1 MSQQVVESVIGRL
14 ACDEEYRERFARDR
28 GGLVDEL
35 VSRGLPLTA
44 VERRA
49 LLEID
54 CSACEEFAAR
64 LDPRILKV
72 DLRRI
77 RGMR

>member
-1 MSQQVVESVIGRL
+1 VSQQLVESVIGRL
-14 ACDEEYRERFARDR
+14 ACDEEYRARFAQNRAA
-28 GGLVDEL
+28 LIEEL
-35 VSRGLPLTA
+35 VGRGLPLTP

-54 CSACEEFAAR
+54 CSACEDFAAH

-72 DLRRI
+72 DLRKTREA
-77 RGMR
+77 R

>member
-1 MSQQVVESVIGRL
+1 MSQQLVESVIGRL
-14 ACDEEYRERFARDR
+14 ACDEEYRARFAQNRAA
-28 GGLVDEL
+28 LIEEL
-35 VSRGLPLTA
+35 VGRGLPLTP

-54 CSACEEFAAR
+54 CSACEDFAAH

-72 DLRRI
+72 DLRKTREA
-77 RGMR
+77 R

>member
-1 MSQQVVESVIGRL
+1 MSQQLVESVIGRL
-14 ACDEEYRERFARDR
+14 ACDEEYRARFAQNRAA
-28 GGLVDEL
+28 LIEEL
-35 VSRGLPLTA
+35 VGRGLPLTP

-54 CSACEEFAAR
+54 CRACEDFAAH

-72 DLRRI
+72 DLRRT
-77 RGMR
+77 REAR

>member
-14 ACDEEYRERFARDR
+14 ACDEEYRKRFAQDR
-28 GGLVDEL
+28 AALVAEL
-35 VSRGLPLTA
+35 VVRGLSLTP
-44 VERRA
+44 VECRA

-54 CSACEEFAAR
+54 CSACEEFAGR

-72 DLRRI
+72 DLRRMPET
-77 RGMR
+77 R